1 MNPERK
7 YVIVSNEHDRWPRGA
22 LLFWGRLTDD
32 EKERSF
38 GGYTTKWDKCEKY
51 TREELEKWRGSLF
64 LYYPFF
70 DELEIQ
76 NDRDFRR
83 HSEVLCT
90 MEDLESL
97 GYSLWNVM
105 CLA

>member
-7 YVIVSNEHDRWPRGA
+7 YVIVSNGHDSWPKGA
-22 LLFWGRLTDD
+22 LLFWGRLTED

-38 GGYTTKWDKCEKY
+38 GGYTTRWDKCEKY
-51 TREELEKWRGSLF
+51 TREELEKWRGNMVLN
-64 LYYPFF
+64 YPFF
-70 DELEIQ
+70 DELGISNAWE
-76 NDRDFRR
+76 FYM

-97 GYSLWNVM
+97 GYSLWNVV
-105 CLA
+105 CRA